1 MKKPSPLIW
10 LLLVPFSA
18 AAGFLF
24 MRLGVFIDTAIFSDS
39 AGNGH
44 GIPIFSFVFLI
55 IAGIVFIITLIAAVI
70 LTIRGFLKNSR
81 K

>member
-1 MKKPSPLIW
+1 MKKLLPMLW
-10 LLLVPFSA
+10 LLLVPVTA
-18 AAGFLF
+18 GIGFLF
-24 MRLGVFIDTAIFSDS
+24 IRLGVFLDTAIFSGS

-55 IAGIVFIITLIAAVI
+55 IAGTAFIAVSVLAAV
-70 LTIRGFLKNSR
+70 LMIRGFLKKSG